1 MTHMDVFAHIFYILY
16 QKMLR

>member
-1 MTHMDVFAHIFYILY
+1 MDVFAHIFYILY